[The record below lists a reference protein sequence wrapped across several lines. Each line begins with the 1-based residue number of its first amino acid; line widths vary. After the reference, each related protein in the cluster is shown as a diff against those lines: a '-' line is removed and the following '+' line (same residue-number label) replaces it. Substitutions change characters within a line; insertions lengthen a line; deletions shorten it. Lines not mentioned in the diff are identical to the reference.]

1 ILGMD
6 QDTFVLESGNP
17 NFETA
22 QNITNVAQQSG
33 YKGWSQIDGNQNRYF
48 FINDMLSGSFS
59 VVRKTTFDY
68 HSGLD
73 LMSKDL
79 KGAKER
85 IKMSLLGLDR
95 LNSAKP
101 NSFLSRIFFDAKS
114 DEILSV
120 FSGGPS
126 SSISDLID
134 SLNKT
139 SPLNSSKWEMIKY

>member
-1 ILGMD
+1 MD

-17 NFETA
+17 NFEIA
-22 QNITNVAQQSG
+22 QDITNVAQQSG

-48 FINDMLSGSFS
+48 LINDMLSGSFS
-59 VVRKTTFDY
+59 VVRKTTFNY

-79 KGAKER
+79 KGAKEK
-85 IKMSLLGLDR
+85 IKMSLLDLDQ
-95 LNSAKP
+95 LNSSKP
-101 NSFLSRIFFDAKS
+101 NFLTRIFFDAKS
-114 DEILSV
+114 DEIP
-120 FSGGPS
+120 FFRRPS